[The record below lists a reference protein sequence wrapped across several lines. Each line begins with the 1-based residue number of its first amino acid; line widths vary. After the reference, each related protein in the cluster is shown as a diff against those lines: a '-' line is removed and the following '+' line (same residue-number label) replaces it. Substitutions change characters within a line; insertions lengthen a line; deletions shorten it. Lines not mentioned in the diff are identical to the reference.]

1 MCGVAL
7 IFLLRDPARPQVVA
21 AQVITK
27 LFPQFGVFIPVS
39 IYVKAGA
46 ALAALRHA
54 IVHKVLQVSVGIIAK
69 RGANETQYDASIVR
83 QMIECIKV
91 HSDGKLTLI
100 FGGGYEMEEKL

>member
-39 IYVKAGA
+39 IYVKAGT

-54 IVHKVLQVSVGIIAK
+54 IVHKVLQVGVGIIAK
-69 RGANETQYDASIVR
+69 RGAQISVLAAAVLPEELPPLPPLAVGR
-83 QMIECIKV
+83 P
-91 HSDGKLTLI
+91 LI
-100 FGGGYEMEEKL
+100 RLLEM

>member
-54 IVHKVLQVSVGIIAK
+54 IVHKVLQVGVDIIAK
-69 RGANETQYDASIVR
+69 RGAQISVLAAVIAVV
-83 QMIECIKV
+83 V
-91 HSDGKLTLI
+91 HVGIIMAAGPALAVGRPLI
-100 FGGGYEMEEKL
+100 RLLEM